1 MKFVWCLLFMC
12 CSVQIM
18 AQDDDTYPDYRKKTE
33 GYARMAEKD
42 LKAEV
47 ASFALA
53 ALEDRLNKT
62 PLPAIPPV
70 DYGANFI
77 TFEGNSI
84 AVNIKA
90 GPFDPSKSKIG
101 TFGEKKHVV
110 RINGKPFYG
119 NYGTMPSYK
128 IASVTMT
135 IGKDTV
141 QIPAEAYA
149 DLYSPVFTY
158 NDDKGAV
165 RTYNG
170 VYLSPDKRT
179 IYIYMLNR
187 ETIGSYEVTWIIQDK
202 KYLRRVVDSG
212 ILK

>member
-119 NYGTMPSYK
+119 SYGTMPSYK

-158 NDDKGAV
+158 NDEKGAV